1 LWGEPLDYVPHSF
14 EECQDSWASVA
25 QPTLPPPFPTDSGLF
40 LPLALGAGLLIETTL
55 PELRVEA
62 GALDLPLEP
71 AKSPVEAF
79 VILNNHFQTD
89 HTPFE
94 VSPKISTL
102 S

>member
-1 LWGEPLDYVPHSF
+1 
-14 EECQDSWASVA
+14 VA
-25 QPTLPPPFPTDSGLF
+25 QTPLPPPLSTDGGFF

-79 VILNNHFQTD
+79 VILDNHFQTD
-89 HTPFE
+89 HTPFD
-94 VSPKISTL
+94 VSSKISML